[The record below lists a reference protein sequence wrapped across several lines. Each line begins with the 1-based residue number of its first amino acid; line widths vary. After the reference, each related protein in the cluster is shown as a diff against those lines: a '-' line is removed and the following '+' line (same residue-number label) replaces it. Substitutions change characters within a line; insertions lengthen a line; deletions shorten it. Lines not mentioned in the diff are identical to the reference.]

1 MYNCTWYHFLCV
13 SIYTCVCVVSIQE
26 ILNKWKNISWSQI
39 FVVRVSLINIY
50 NPYSQN
56 SYVSIKIHAS
66 IAKSVWGEKKEEWR
80 WKWWMDKEELPYET
94 WAYAVS
100 LLWEQTN
107 KTLEVWKHPVLY
119 KTFNYDKDGTMNQW
133 RQDFLFVLWC
143 WENVWIKITLNISLP
158 FTTHK
163 DKLMMI

>member
-66 IAKSVWGEKKEEWR
+66 IAKSFWGRKRKSEGESIERIRKSY
-80 WKWWMDKEELPYET
+80 PYET
-94 WAYAVS
+94 
-100 LLWEQTN
+100 
-107 KTLEVWKHPVLY
+107 
-119 KTFNYDKDGTMNQW
+119 
-133 RQDFLFVLWC
+133 
-143 WENVWIKITLNISLP
+143 
-158 FTTHK
+158 
-163 DKLMMI
+163 